1 LRFFQFYPTLKQTF
15 ELKRT
20 FEIGVFMKNL
30 IFLLFFFFLSVVAV
44 QASPVVKLDEGFL
57 DKLIKESPPSIE
69 NIEASF
75 LAVDSGRT
83 RARDIYAPTVSA
95 SANILDSDEKSLNS
109 FMPTTT
115 KYKNMMVSINKPL
128 KYGAALGGKVFT
140 EKSTST
146 QLANATTTGYGVSLS
161 LDLYKDL
168 FGRTS
173 RANLNLAHVTS
184 KRANLEREIQ
194 IAGFRNNIRKLYWS
208 LVANEEALKITK
220 TLLAS
225 SEQQLKEAKRRF
237 KSGVAD
243 KGEIARYNSQISSR
257 KAGLISIRWE
267 KSQLQQQLKL
277 LLPKL
282 SESEIELAPY
292 NIDQTVGTVLACSA
306 VIKKFESAPL
316 DFTKYDEVVDFLNDE
331 ERSQKKITNSYD
343 SLDLK
348 LVGEY
353 ESTGKAFNQSDSLD
367 DLSDDGRS
375 TVSVGLQFSMP
386 LGSTKKD
393 TRQVQEEINKKMY
406 SAKKKQALGQVKAY
420 HTQTIKSV
428 ALLNEIVFN
437 QKENT
442 KHLKESLRVSKR
454 KYSQARISA
463 QQLVQEQDAYLQ
475 SNLDEISTKL
485 AVINLL
491 IDYFNVFTDTPC
503 ELNRN
508 L

>member
-1 LRFFQFYPTLKQTF
+1 
-15 ELKRT
+15 
-20 FEIGVFMKNL
+20 MKNL
-30 IFLLFFFFLSVVAV
+30 IILLTFFLLALVAV
-44 QASPVVKLDEGFL
+44 QAAPVIKLNETII
-57 DKLIKESPPSIE
+57 DKLIEESPPSVE

-75 LAVDSGRT
+75 LGVDAGRT
-83 RARDIYAPTVSA
+83 KAKDIYAPTLSA
-95 SANILDSDEKSLNS
+95 SANVLDSDEKSLNT

-115 KYKNMMVSINKPL
+115 KYKNMMVAINKPL

-146 QLANATTTGYGVSLS
+146 QLSNATTTGYGVSLS
-161 LDLYKDL
+161 LDLYKDI
-168 FGRTS
+168 FGRAS
-173 RANLNLAHVTS
+173 RANLDLANTAS
-184 KRANLEREIQ
+184 RRANLEKEIQ
-194 IAGFRNNIRKLYWS
+194 IAGFKNNIRKLYWA

-225 SEQQLKEAKRRF
+225 SEKQLKDAKRRF

-243 KGEIARYNSQISSR
+243 RGEIARYNSQISSR

-282 SESEIELAPY
+282 AESEIELAPY
-292 NIDQTVGTVLACSA
+292 NIDRTVGTVLACSA
-306 VIKKFESAPL
+306 VIKKFESAPM
-316 DFTKYDEVVDFLNDE
+316 DFTKYDEVVDFLNNE
-331 ERSQKKITNSYD
+331 EQSQRKLTKTYD
-343 SLDLK
+343 SVDLK

-386 LGSTKKD
+386 LGTTKKD
-393 TRQVQEEINKKMY
+393 SRQVQEEINKRMY
-406 SAKKKQALGQVKAY
+406 SSKRKQALGQVKAY

-503 ELNRN
+503 ALNRN